1 MTNQNKVKPDI
12 ILKNFWKNN
21 ERFADIFNA
30 YLFRGEQII
39 KAEDLT
45 EADADI
51 SSLVKFNGYAE
62 TLGKVFD
69 VVKKSANGVDYVIL
83 GLENQSKIHYAM
95 PLRHMIGDAF
105 SYLKEYKELEAKNK
119 KYKNYKTKHE
129 FLSKFQKTDRLH
141 PIVTICIYYGED

>member
-51 SSLVKFNGYAE
+51 SSLVKFNE
-62 TLGKVFD
+62 HKE
-69 VVKKSANGVDYVIL
+69 KSAWYDHTYHAL
-83 GLENQSKIHYAM
+83 
-95 PLRHMIGDAF
+95 
-105 SYLKEYKELEAKNK
+105 
-119 KYKNYKTKHE
+119 KNYY
-129 FLSKFQKTDRLH
+129 D
-141 PIVTICIYYGED
+141 